1 MAVKNLVQLRRGTA
15 AEWTSANPTL
25 SVGEIGVET
34 DTLQFKIGDGS
45 AAWTSL
51 AYSTDWSK
59 LENVPSTFTPSAHTH
74 VMADITDYTPPGLEN
89 HFMLMGS

>member
-15 AEWTSANPTL
+15 AEWTSADPTL
-25 SVGEIGVET
+25 SVGEVGVET

-45 AAWTSL
+45 TAWASL
-51 AYSTDWSK
+51 AYATDWSK
-59 LENVPSTFTPSAHTH
+59 LENVPSTFTPAAHTH
-74 VMADITDYTPPGLEN
+74 VMADVTDYTPPGLEN

>member
-15 AEWTSANPTL
+15 AEWTSADPTL
-25 SVGEIGVET
+25 SVGEVGVET

-45 AAWTSL
+45 TAWTSL
-51 AYSTDWSK
+51 SYATDWSK
-59 LENVPSTFTPSAHTH
+59 ITNSAHTH

>member
-1 MAVKNLVQLRRGTA
+1 MPVNNLMQQRRGTA
-15 AEWTSANPTL
+15 AEWISADPTL
-25 SVGEIGVET
+25 STGELGVET

-45 AAWTSL
+45 TAWTSL
-51 AYSTDWSK
+51 GYATDWSK
-59 LENVPSTFTPSAHTH
+59 LESVPSNFTPSAHTH

>member
-1 MAVKNLVQLRRGTA
+1 MAVNNLIQLRRGTA
-15 AEWTSANPTL
+15 AEWTSADPTL
-25 SVGEIGVET
+25 SAGEVGAET

-45 AAWTSL
+45 TAWTSL